1 MLNVKEHPFFDR
13 EGADLHAV
21 IPITYAQAAL
31 GAEIRVPGLVGEERL
46 RIPEGTQTNTR
57 FRIKGRGL
65 QDPHGGGRGDLCY
78 LVRVVTP
85 ARLSK
90 DQRRLMM
97 QLAETLPAENKPFE
111 RSSSFF
117 GKVKDI
123 FG

>member
-1 MLNVKEHPFFDR
+1 VLNVKEHPFFDR

-31 GAEIRVPGLVGEERL
+31 GADVIVPGLVGEEKL
-46 RIPEGTQTNTR
+46 HIPEGTQTNTR

-65 QDPHGGGRGDLCY
+65 ADPHGGGRGDLCY

-85 ARLSK
+85 HKLSK
-90 DQRRLMM
+90 EQKHLMR
-97 QLAETLPAENKPFE
+97 QLGESMPAENKPLE